1 MKEEIDVSGWAYG
14 DDNTSLNIHQIAAN
28 TAHLNMDLLL
38 CGETGTGK
46 DTLAEHIHELSNRS
60 GSFVGMNCAAIPD
73 TLAESQLFGVVNG
86 AFTGVSRSRA
96 GYIEAAHGGTLY
108 LDEIDSM
115 PLSLQAKLLR
125 ILETRGIERLGSTTF
140 IPVDLRVIASAQR
153 PLDELVEQGLFRRDL
168 FFRLNV
174 LTIQMPALRKRRE
187 QILPLFDQFT
197 QRIAVDFG
205 RDVPLLDNGLI
216 QVLLSHAWPGNIRE
230 LKSAA
235 KRFVLGFPLLG
246 AEPIEEPDPVSGLR
260 TQLRVIEKLLIQ
272 DALKRHKHSLEA
284 VVHELDIP
292 RRTLYHRMKELGVS
306 FPLVPPGTVF
316 S

>member
-1 MKEEIDVSGWAYG
+1 MSTDIDKDVQKCWGVTALSAG
-14 DDNTSLNIHQIAAN
+14 HQIAMNSAF
-28 TAHLNMDLLL
+28 LDMDLLL

-46 DTLAEHIHELSNRS
+46 DTLANRIHELSSRS
-60 GSFVGMNCAAIPD
+60 GPFVGMNCAAIPES
-73 TLAESQLFGVVNG
+73 LAESQLFGVVNG
-86 AFTGVSRSRA
+86 AFTGVCRA
-96 GYIEAAHGGTLY
+96 REGYIEASSGGTLY

-125 ILETRGIERLGSTTF
+125 VLESRGVERLGSTEF

-174 LTIQMPALRKRRE
+174 LTLHLPALRKRRE

-197 QRIAVDFG
+197 QGIADELG
-205 RDVPLLDNGLI
+205 RPAPTLDSGRVQI
-216 QVLLSHAWPGNIRE
+216 LLSHDWPGNVRE

-246 AEPIEEPDPVSGLR
+246 SDSVEGVAPATDLR
-260 TQLRVIEKLLIQ
+260 TQMRIIEKMLIQ
-272 DALKRHKHSLEA
+272 DALKRHRHNVDAVLE
-284 VVHELDIP
+284 ELELP
-292 RRTLYHRMKELGVS
+292 RRTLYHRMKELGVATQIA
-306 FPLVPPGTVF
+306 LTA
-316 S
+316 

>member
-1 MKEEIDVSGWAYG
+1 MKEEIDVSGWA
-14 DDNTSLNIHQIAAN
+14 SLGENAALDIHQIAVN
-28 TAHLNMDLLL
+28 TASLSMDLLL

-46 DTLAEHIHELSNRS
+46 DTLATRIHGLSGRR
-60 GSFVGMNCAAIPD
+60 GAFVGMNCAAIPEA
-73 TLAESQLFGVVNG
+73 LAESQLFGVVSG
-86 AFTGVSRSRA
+86 AYTGVSRCRE
-96 GYIEAAHGGTLY
+96 GYIEAASGGTLY

-125 ILETRGIERLGSTTF
+125 ILETRGIERLGSTAF

-197 QRIAVDFG
+197 QSIARDFG
-205 RDVPLLDNGLI
+205 RPVPTLSNGLV
-216 QVLLSHAWPGNIRE
+216 QVLLSHPWPGNIRE

-246 AEPIEEPDPVSGLR
+246 ADAEPVRDPETGLK
-260 TQLRVIEKLLIQ
+260 TQLRVIEKMLIE
-272 DALKRHKHSLEA
+272 DALKRHRHSLDA
-284 VVHELDIP
+284 VVQELEIP
-292 RRTLYHRMKELGVS
+292 RRTLYHRMKELGLTCLGAS
-306 FPLVPPGTVF
+306 DPLF
-316 S
+316 L